1 MTKQKIRM
9 ARMEREVKLH
19 INRSLFEQGYLSEER
34 FQQAQ
39 EQILRTTYGG

>member
-19 INRSLFEQGYLSEER
+19 INRSLFEQGYLSREM

-39 EQILRTTYGG
+39 EKILRTTYGG

>member
-19 INRSLFEQGYLSEER
+19 INRSLFEQGYLSKEK
-34 FQQAQ
+34 FQEAQ
-39 EQILRTTYGG
+39 ERILKTTYGG